1 MRNAIIIIG
10 LSALGFILG
19 FMVAAILSGI
29 LDDLTNRKDKK
40 NR

>member
-10 LSALGFILG
+10 LIALGFILG

>member
-1 MRNAIIIIG
+1 MRNLVIVIG
-10 LSALGFILG
+10 LLALGFILG
-19 FMVAAILSGI
+19 FLVAAILSGI